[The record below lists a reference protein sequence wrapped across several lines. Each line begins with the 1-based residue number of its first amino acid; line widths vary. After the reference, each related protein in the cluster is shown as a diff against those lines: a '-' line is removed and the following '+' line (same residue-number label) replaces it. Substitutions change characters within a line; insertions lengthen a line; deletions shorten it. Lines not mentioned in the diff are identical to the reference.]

1 MYNLYV
7 EQDVDNPYNLVL
19 RHRDEYYDSGAEKD
33 WSSKLAKD
41 KAQDLIFLPDLTKK
55 KLKLTYAQDE
65 DEFNTL
71 YTQVTGEIYGQIEYT
86 FDNEYVKDVDTKELL
101 FSPTPVY
108 YTPFGAYTPAIT
120 GSSPNNNIRILYDG
134 GEQVCGP
141 FDIVDFGTTGNYNV
155 TTYPM
160 LGHFNNA
167 LTPTFDINFGTNDF
181 YFYQTESLTANN
193 LYNLYWRRTVNQ
205 INVGKMLIAFFD
217 LDEVDI
223 QSLKLN
229 DRIYIDNSWWNINKI
244 ADYNA
249 NNNQLTKVEL
259 ISIDTEID
267 LVSFQ
272 TGNGN
277 PIGDTITAVGTDSM
291 LRTMTM
297 NNNVI
302 MPGSDAMV
310 FGRGNTVPVGVRGVI
325 IGDGQVLEE
334 DGMVV
339 SNLTVTGTINGDVVV
354 PYKKY
359 IALMTQTGTAA
370 PTVVV
375 LENTIG
381 DIVWT
386 RASTGLYRG
395 TLIGAFTLDKTYAM
409 MSVTLTDGV
418 VNVFRFSDDVVRV
431 ATTNLHSPTAA
442 YHDNHLSNNTIE
454 IRVYE

>member
-1 MYNLYV
+1 M
-7 EQDVDNPYNLVL
+7 LV
-19 RHRDEYYDSGAEKD
+19 A
-33 WSSKLAKD
+33 
-41 KAQDLIFLPDLTKK
+41 
-55 KLKLTYAQDE
+55 
-65 DEFNTL
+65 
-71 YTQVTGEIYGQIEYT
+71 
-86 FDNEYVKDVDTKELL
+86 
-101 FSPTPVY
+101 
-108 YTPFGAYTPAIT
+108 
-120 GSSPNNNIRILYDG
+120 
-134 GEQVCGP
+134 
-141 FDIVDFGTTGNYNV
+141 
-155 TTYPM
+155 M
-160 LGHFNNA
+160 
-167 LTPTFDINFGTNDF
+167 
-181 YFYQTESLTANN
+181 
-193 LYNLYWRRTVNQ
+193 
-205 INVGKMLIAFFD
+205 FD

-229 DRIYIDNSWWNINKI
+229 DKIYIDNSWWNINKI

-249 NNNQLTKVEL
+249 NINQLTKVEL

-302 MPGSDAMV
+302 MPGADAMV
-310 FGRGNTVPVGVRGVI
+310 FGRGNTVTAGTRGVL

-339 SNLTVTGTINGDVVV
+339 SNLTVTDTINGDPVVR
-354 PYKKY
+354 YKKY
-359 IALMTQTGTAA
+359 IALISQTGSAA

-395 TLIGAFTLDKTYAM
+395 TLIGAFTLDKTYTM
-409 MSVTLTDGV
+409 MNVTLTDGI
-418 VNVFRFSDDVVRV
+418 VNVYRFSDDTVRV
-431 ATTNLHSPTAA
+431 ATTNLQNPTAS
-442 YHDNHLSNNTIE
+442 YHDNHLLNNTIE